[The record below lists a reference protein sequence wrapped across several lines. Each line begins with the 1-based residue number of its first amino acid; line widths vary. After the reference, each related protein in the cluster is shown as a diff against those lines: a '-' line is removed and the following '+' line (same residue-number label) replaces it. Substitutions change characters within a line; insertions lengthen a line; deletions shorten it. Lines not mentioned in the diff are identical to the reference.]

1 MNVENKKTK
10 QFNFERIALLMKED
24 IDNCYKYLNDNDI
37 PFDSN
42 GNINEEIEK
51 RRNITNMIYIQN

>member
-42 GNINEEIEK
+42 GK